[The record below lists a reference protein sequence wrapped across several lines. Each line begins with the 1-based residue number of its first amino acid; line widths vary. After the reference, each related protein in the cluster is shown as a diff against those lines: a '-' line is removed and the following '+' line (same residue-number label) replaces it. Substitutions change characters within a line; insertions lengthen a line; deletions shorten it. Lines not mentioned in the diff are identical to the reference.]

1 MFKHLLVPLDGSR
14 MAETALPA
22 AAYLAETHGA
32 SVTLIHIIERD
43 APQEVHRE
51 RHLRNTAEARAYLD
65 EVAARSLPAGL
76 RAERHVHT
84 SEVSDV
90 ARSLVE
96 HAGEFKPDLIV
107 MCTHGRSGPRNWL
120 FGSIAQQV
128 VALGTT
134 PVLLTRPPKAGPLQ
148 AFVCRRLLV
157 PLDGDP
163 AHEQCLPVAAGL
175 AQACGAALHLVM
187 VVPTLGTL
195 AGEKA
200 AAGKL
205 LPRTMAELL
214 DIRQQGAEDYLRR
227 HLTELQAAGLTGT
240 TEVRRGDPASAVLD
254 AAQQAEADLI
264 VLATHG
270 KTGTEAFWSGSVAP
284 KIASHSNVPLLLVPS
299 RNKASTN

>member
-1 MFKHLLVPLDGSR
+1 MFKHLLVPLDGSH
-14 MAETALPA
+14 MAETALLA
-22 AAYLAETHGA
+22 AAYLAETLAA

-51 RHLRNTAEARAYLD
+51 RHLRNTAEASAYLD
-65 EVAARSLPAGL
+65 EVARRSLPAGL
-76 RAERHVHT
+76 RVERHVHT
-84 SEVSDV
+84 SQVSDV
-90 ARSLVE
+90 ARSIVE

-107 MCTHGRSGPRNWL
+107 MCSHGRSGPRNWL

-128 VALGTT
+128 IALGAT

-148 AFVCRRLLV
+148 ALVCRRLLV

-200 AAGKL
+200 AAGML

-214 DIRQQGAEDYLRR
+214 DIGQQGAEEYLRR
-227 HLTELQAAGLTGT
+227 HLTDLQQAGLTGT
-240 TEVRRGDPASAVLD
+240 TEVRRGDPAPAVLD
-254 AAQQAEADLI
+254 AAQQAGADLI

-270 KTGTEAFWSGSVAP
+270 RTGTEAFWSGSVAP
-284 KIASHSNVPLLLVPS
+284 KIASHSHVPLLLVPS
-299 RNKASTN
+299 RKRGSTN